1 MSYIGK
7 APTPVPLTTADLG
20 DASVT
25 TAKLAST
32 ARINGLAGGT
42 AGQVAYQS
50 AADTTAFVSGT
61 AGQLLQS
68 NGTSAPTFVTPTYAT
83 TGKAIAM
90 AIVFGG

>member
-7 APTPVPLTTADLG
+7 APTLVPLSTADLG

-50 AADTTAFVSGT
+50 ATDTTAFVSGS
-61 AGQLLQS
+61 AGQILQS
-68 NGTSAPTFVTPTYAT
+68 NGASAPTFVTPSYAT

-90 AIVFGG
+90 AMVFGG

>member
-83 TGKAIAM
+83 NAKSVAYSI
-90 AIVFGG
+90 IFGL

>member
-7 APTPVPLTTADLG
+7 APTPVPLSTTDLG
-20 DASVT
+20 DSIVT

-32 ARINGLAGGT
+32 ARIAGIAGGG

-50 AADTTAFVSGT
+50 ATDTTAFVSGS

-83 TGKAIAM
+83 SAKSVAYSI
-90 AIVFGG
+90 IFGL